1 MCLMYSDSDPR
12 SWAYERKYSRPKL
25 RWKKVFASLFLVI
38 LTSFAIYIISIDKIH
53 LERKSAVFLSI
64 SFLALIFA
72 FNAKNILIWCV
83 KAYQQFAPISVR
95 CMCRFEPS
103 CSEYMILSLS
113 KYGAVKGAVHG
124 INRIWRCAHK
134 DGGFD
139 FP

>member
-1 MCLMYSDSDPR
+1 MYSNSDPR

-25 RWKKVFASLFLVI
+25 RWGKVFASLFLVSLI
-38 LTSFAIYIISIDKIH
+38 SFAIYFILIAKIH
-53 LERKSAVFLSI
+53 LGRKSAAFLSI
-64 SFLALIFA
+64 FFLALIFA
-72 FNAKNILIWCV
+72 FNAKSILIWCV
-83 KAYQQFAPISVR
+83 KAYQRFAPISVR

>member
-1 MCLMYSDSDPR
+1 MYSDSDPR

-25 RWKKVFASLFLVI
+25 QLGKVFASLFLV
-38 LTSFAIYIISIDKIH
+38 TFSSCAIYIILIDKIH
-53 LERKSAVFLSI
+53 LDNKSAVFLSI
-64 SFLALIFA
+64 SFLVLIFA
-72 FNAKNILIWCV
+72 INAKTILIWCV
-83 KAYQQFAPISVR
+83 KAYQRFAPISVR

-113 KYGAVKGAVHG
+113 KYGAVKGVVRG
-124 INRIWRCAHK
+124 ISRIWRCAHK